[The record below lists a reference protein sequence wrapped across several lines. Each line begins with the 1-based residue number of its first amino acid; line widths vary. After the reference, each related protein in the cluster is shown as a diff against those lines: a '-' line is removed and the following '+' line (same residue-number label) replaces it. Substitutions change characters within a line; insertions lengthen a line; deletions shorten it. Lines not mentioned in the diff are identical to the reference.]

1 MNISEAIEKIKV
13 LLADNSEAQTKEIAP
28 EPATQLVFETYDL
41 KDGSKIDL
49 SGLEI
54 GADAML
60 VDDSGNSV
68 SAPDGEYELADG
80 TMMTVVGGK
89 VEGIETPQAEAP
101 TSEEAPMEMEVDSQF
116 DEMNATIT
124 YLQAENEALK
134 SKLGE
139 LESKFNQGFPK
150 NYNLFAMGNHI
161 KQVNNKNI
169 IFGLKWWEHV
179 TKFTIVNAAYI
190 DITVMPNVA
199 AKTKNTSSG

>member
-1 MNISEAIEKIKV
+1 MNVSEAIEKIKV
-13 LLADNSEAQTKEIAP
+13 LLSDNSVEQTEEIAP

-49 SGLEI
+49 SALEI

-60 VDDSGNSV
+60 VDESGNSV

-80 TMMTVVGGK
+80 TMITVVGGK
-89 VEGIETPQAEAP
+89 VEGIETPQAEEP
-101 TSEEAPMEMEVDSQF
+101 TSEEAPMEADSQF

-139 LESKFNQGFPK
+139 LESKFNQGFSEMLSVLEGFSKTPVADPIQNPK
-150 NYNLFAMGNHI
+150 NNFR
-161 KQVNNKNI
+161 
-169 IFGLKWWEHV
+169 
-179 TKFTIVNAAYI
+179 IVEPKADKI
-190 DITVMPNVA
+190 ERFLERV
-199 AKTKNTSSG
+199 KTLN

>member
-13 LLADNSEAQTKEIAP
+13 LLADNSEAQTEEIAP

-60 VDDSGNSV
+60 VDESGNSV

-89 VEGIETPQAEAP
+89 VEGIESPVAELP
-101 TSEEAPMEMEVDSQF
+101 TSEEAPMEADSKF

-124 YLQAENEALK
+124 YLQAENQALK
-134 SKLGE
+134 NKLGE
-139 LESKFNQGFPK
+139 LESKFNQGFSEMLSVLEGFSKAPNADPIQNPK
-150 NYNLFAMGNHI
+150 NNFR
-161 KQVNNKNI
+161 
-169 IFGLKWWEHV
+169 
-179 TKFTIVNAAYI
+179 IVEPKADKI
-190 DITVMPNVA
+190 ERFLQRV
-199 AKTKNTSSG
+199 KTLN

>member
-1 MNISEAIEKIKV
+1 MNVSEAIEKIKV
-13 LLADNSEAQTKEIAP
+13 MLADNAVQQTEEIAP
-28 EPATQLVFETYDL
+28 EPTTQLVFETYDL

-49 SGLEI
+49 SALEI

-60 VDDSGNSV
+60 VDESGNSV

-101 TSEEAPMEMEVDSQF
+101 TSEEAPMEADSQF

-134 SKLGE
+134 NKLGE
-139 LESKFNQGFPK
+139 LESKFNQGFSEMLSVLEGFSKTPVADPIQNPK
-150 NYNLFAMGNHI
+150 NNFR
-161 KQVNNKNI
+161 
-169 IFGLKWWEHV
+169 
-179 TKFTIVNAAYI
+179 IVEPKADKI
-190 DITVMPNVA
+190 ERFLERV
-199 AKTKNTSSG
+199 KTLN

>member
-60 VDDSGNSV
+60 VDESGNSV

-80 TMMTVVGGK
+80 TMINVVGGK
-89 VEGIETPQAEAP
+89 VEGIESPVAELP
-101 TSEEAPMEMEVDSQF
+101 TSEEAPMEADSQF

-124 YLQAENEALK
+124 YLQAENQALK
-134 SKLGE
+134 NKLGE
-139 LESKFNQGFPK
+139 LESKFNQGFSEMLSVLEGFSKTPNADPIQNPK
-150 NYNLFAMGNHI
+150 NNFR
-161 KQVNNKNI
+161 
-169 IFGLKWWEHV
+169 
-179 TKFTIVNAAYI
+179 IVEPKADKI
-190 DITVMPNVA
+190 ERFLQRV
-199 AKTKNTSSG
+199 KTLN

>member
-1 MNISEAIEKIKV
+1 MNVSEAIEKIKV
-13 LLADNSEAQTKEIAP
+13 MLADNAVVQTEEIAP
-28 EPATQLVFETYDL
+28 EPATQLIFETYDL

-49 SGLEI
+49 SALEI

-60 VDDSGNSV
+60 VDESGNSV

-80 TMMTVVGGK
+80 TMITVVGGM

-101 TSEEAPMEMEVDSQF
+101 TSEEAPLEADSQF

-139 LESKFNQGFPK
+139 LESKFNQGFSEMLSVLEGFSKTPVADPIQNPK
-150 NYNLFAMGNHI
+150 NNFR
-161 KQVNNKNI
+161 
-169 IFGLKWWEHV
+169 
-179 TKFTIVNAAYI
+179 IVEPKADKI
-190 DITVMPNVA
+190 ERFLERV
-199 AKTKNTSSG
+199 KTLN

>member
-1 MNISEAIEKIKV
+1 MNVSEAIEKIKV
-13 LLADNSEAQTKEIAP
+13 MLADNAVAQTEEIAP

-49 SGLEI
+49 SALEI

-60 VDDSGNSV
+60 VDESGNSV

-80 TMMTVVGGK
+80 TMITVVGGM
-89 VEGIETPQAEAP
+89 VEGIETPQAELP
-101 TSEEAPMEMEVDSQF
+101 TSEEAPLEADSQF

-139 LESKFNQGFPK
+139 LESKFNQGFSEMLSVLEGFSKTPVADPIQNPK
-150 NYNLFAMGNHI
+150 NNFR
-161 KQVNNKNI
+161 
-169 IFGLKWWEHV
+169 
-179 TKFTIVNAAYI
+179 IVEPKADKI
-190 DITVMPNVA
+190 ERFLQRV
-199 AKTKNTSSG
+199 KTLN

>member
-1 MNISEAIEKIKV
+1 MNVSEAIEKIKV
-13 LLADNSEAQTKEIAP
+13 MLADNSVAQTEEIAP

-49 SGLEI
+49 SALEI

-60 VDDSGNSV
+60 VDESGNSV

-80 TMMTVVGGK
+80 TMMTVAGGK
-89 VEGIETPQAEAP
+89 VEGIESPVGELP
-101 TSEEAPMEMEVDSQF
+101 TSEEAPMEADSQF

-139 LESKFNQGFPK
+139 LESKFNQGFSEMLSVLEGFSKTPVADPIQNPK
-150 NYNLFAMGNHI
+150 NNFR
-161 KQVNNKNI
+161 
-169 IFGLKWWEHV
+169 
-179 TKFTIVNAAYI
+179 IVEPKADKI
-190 DITVMPNVA
+190 ERFLQRV
-199 AKTKNTSSG
+199 KTLN

>member
-1 MNISEAIEKIKV
+1 MNVSEAIEKIKV
-13 LLADNSEAQTKEIAP
+13 MLADNSVEQTEEIAP

-49 SGLEI
+49 SALEI

-60 VDDSGNSV
+60 VDESGNSV

-80 TMMTVVGGK
+80 TMITVVGGM
-89 VEGIETPQAEAP
+89 VEGIETPQAELP
-101 TSEEAPMEMEVDSQF
+101 TSEEAPLEADSQF

-139 LESKFNQGFPK
+139 LESKFNQGFSEMLSVLEGFSKTPVADPIQNPK
-150 NYNLFAMGNHI
+150 NNFR
-161 KQVNNKNI
+161 
-169 IFGLKWWEHV
+169 
-179 TKFTIVNAAYI
+179 IVEPKADKI
-190 DITVMPNVA
+190 ERFLQRV
-199 AKTKNTSSG
+199 KTLN

>member
-1 MNISEAIEKIKV
+1 MNVSEAIEKIKV
-13 LLADNSEAQTKEIAP
+13 LLSDNSVEQTEEIAP
-28 EPATQLVFETYDL
+28 EPATQLIFETYDL

-49 SGLEI
+49 SALEI

-60 VDDSGNSV
+60 VDESGNSV

-101 TSEEAPMEMEVDSQF
+101 TSEEAPMEADSQF

-139 LESKFNQGFPK
+139 LESKFNQGFSEMLSVLEGFSKTPVADPIQNPK
-150 NYNLFAMGNHI
+150 NNFR
-161 KQVNNKNI
+161 
-169 IFGLKWWEHV
+169 
-179 TKFTIVNAAYI
+179 IVEPKADKI
-190 DITVMPNVA
+190 ERFLERV
-199 AKTKNTSSG
+199 KTLN

>member
-1 MNISEAIEKIKV
+1 MNVSEAIKKIKV
-13 LLADNSEAQTKEIAP
+13 LLADNSVEQTEEIAP

-49 SGLEI
+49 SALEI

-60 VDDSGNSV
+60 VDESGNSV

-80 TMMTVVGGK
+80 TMMTVVEGK
-89 VEGIETPQAEAP
+89 VEAIETPQAEE
-101 TSEEAPMEMEVDSQF
+101 TSKDETPKEKEMENESQF

-139 LESKFNQGFPK
+139 LESKFNQGFSEMLSVLEGFSKTPVADPIQNPK
-150 NYNLFAMGNHI
+150 NNFR
-161 KQVNNKNI
+161 
-169 IFGLKWWEHV
+169 
-179 TKFTIVNAAYI
+179 IVEPKADKI
-190 DITVMPNVA
+190 ERFLQRV
-199 AKTKNTSSG
+199 KTLN

>member
-13 LLADNSEAQTKEIAP
+13 LLADNSEAQTEEIAP

-60 VDDSGNSV
+60 VDESGNSV

-89 VEGIETPQAEAP
+89 VEGIESPVAELP
-101 TSEEAPMEMEVDSQF
+101 TSEEAPMEADSQF

-124 YLQAENEALK
+124 YLQAENQALK
-134 SKLGE
+134 NKLGE
-139 LESKFNQGFPK
+139 LESKFNQGFSEMLSVLEGFSKAPNADPIQNPK
-150 NYNLFAMGNHI
+150 NNFR
-161 KQVNNKNI
+161 
-169 IFGLKWWEHV
+169 
-179 TKFTIVNAAYI
+179 IVEPKADKI
-190 DITVMPNVA
+190 ERFLQRV
-199 AKTKNTSSG
+199 KTLN

>member
-1 MNISEAIEKIKV
+1 MNVSEAIEKIKV
-13 LLADNSEAQTKEIAP
+13 MLADNAVQQTEEIAP

-49 SGLEI
+49 SALEI

-60 VDDSGNSV
+60 VDESGNSV

-80 TMMTVVGGK
+80 TMITVVGGK

-101 TSEEAPMEMEVDSQF
+101 TSEEAPMEADSQF

-134 SKLGE
+134 NKLGE
-139 LESKFNQGFPK
+139 LESKFNQGFSEMLSVLEGFSKTPVADPIQNPK
-150 NYNLFAMGNHI
+150 NNFR
-161 KQVNNKNI
+161 
-169 IFGLKWWEHV
+169 
-179 TKFTIVNAAYI
+179 IVEPKADKI
-190 DITVMPNVA
+190 ERFLERV
-199 AKTKNTSSG
+199 KTLN

>member
-1 MNISEAIEKIKV
+1 MNVSEAIEKIKV
-13 LLADNSEAQTKEIAP
+13 MLADNSVQQTEEIAS

-49 SGLEI
+49 SALEI

-60 VDDSGNSV
+60 VDESGNSV

-80 TMMTVVGGK
+80 TMITVVGGM
-89 VEGIETPQAEAP
+89 VEGIETPQAELP
-101 TSEEAPMEMEVDSQF
+101 TSEEAPLEADSQF

-139 LESKFNQGFPK
+139 LESKFNQGFSEMLSVLEGFSKTPVADPIQNPK
-150 NYNLFAMGNHI
+150 NNFR
-161 KQVNNKNI
+161 
-169 IFGLKWWEHV
+169 
-179 TKFTIVNAAYI
+179 IVEPKADKI
-190 DITVMPNVA
+190 ERFLERV
-199 AKTKNTSSG
+199 KTLN

>member
-1 MNISEAIEKIKV
+1 MNVSEAIEKIKV
-13 LLADNSEAQTKEIAP
+13 MLADNAVAQTEEIAP

-49 SGLEI
+49 SSLEI

-60 VDDSGNSV
+60 VDESGNSV

-80 TMMTVVGGK
+80 TMITVVGGK

-101 TSEEAPMEMEVDSQF
+101 TSEEAPMEADSQF

-134 SKLGE
+134 NKLGE
-139 LESKFNQGFPK
+139 LESKFNQGFSEMLSVLEGFSKTPVADPIQNPK
-150 NYNLFAMGNHI
+150 NNFR
-161 KQVNNKNI
+161 
-169 IFGLKWWEHV
+169 
-179 TKFTIVNAAYI
+179 IVEPKADKI
-190 DITVMPNVA
+190 ERFLERV
-199 AKTKNTSSG
+199 KTLN

>member
-1 MNISEAIEKIKV
+1 MNVSEAIEKIKV
-13 LLADNSEAQTKEIAP
+13 MLADNAVEQTEEIASEPLP
-28 EPATQLVFETYDL
+28 ELVFETYDL

-49 SGLEI
+49 SALEI

-89 VEGIETPQAEAP
+89 VEGIETPQAEEP
-101 TSEEAPMEMEVDSQF
+101 TSEEAPMEADSQF

-139 LESKFNQGFPK
+139 LESKFNQGFSEMLSVLEGFSKTPVADPIQNPK
-150 NYNLFAMGNHI
+150 NNFR
-161 KQVNNKNI
+161 
-169 IFGLKWWEHV
+169 
-179 TKFTIVNAAYI
+179 IVEPKADKI
-190 DITVMPNVA
+190 ERFLERV
-199 AKTKNTSSG
+199 KTLN

>member
-1 MNISEAIEKIKV
+1 MNVSEAIEKIKV
-13 LLADNSEAQTKEIAP
+13 MLADNAVVQTEEIAP

-49 SGLEI
+49 SALEI

-89 VEGIETPQAEAP
+89 VEGIETPQSEAP
-101 TSEEAPMEMEVDSQF
+101 TSEEAPMEADSQF

-134 SKLGE
+134 NKLGE
-139 LESKFNQGFPK
+139 LESKFNQGFSEMLSVLEGFSKTPVADPIQNPK
-150 NYNLFAMGNHI
+150 NNFR
-161 KQVNNKNI
+161 
-169 IFGLKWWEHV
+169 
-179 TKFTIVNAAYI
+179 IVEPKADKI
-190 DITVMPNVA
+190 ERFLERV
-199 AKTKNTSSG
+199 KTLN

>member
-1 MNISEAIEKIKV
+1 MNVSEAIEKIKV
-13 LLADNSEAQTKEIAP
+13 MLADNAVVQTEEIAP

-49 SGLEI
+49 SALEI

-101 TSEEAPMEMEVDSQF
+101 TSEEAPLEADSQF

-134 SKLGE
+134 NKLGE
-139 LESKFNQGFPK
+139 LESKFNQGFSEMLSVLEGFSKTPVADPIQNPK
-150 NYNLFAMGNHI
+150 NNFR
-161 KQVNNKNI
+161 
-169 IFGLKWWEHV
+169 
-179 TKFTIVNAAYI
+179 IVEPKADKI
-190 DITVMPNVA
+190 ERFLERV
-199 AKTKNTSSG
+199 KTLN

>member
-1 MNISEAIEKIKV
+1 MNVSEAIEKIKV
-13 LLADNSEAQTKEIAP
+13 MLADNAVAQTEEIAP

-49 SGLEI
+49 SALEI

-60 VDDSGNSV
+60 VDESGNSV

-80 TMMTVVGGK
+80 TMITVVGGM

-101 TSEEAPMEMEVDSQF
+101 TSEEAPMEADSQF

-134 SKLGE
+134 NKLGE
-139 LESKFNQGFPK
+139 LESKFNQGFSEMLSVLEGFSKTPVADPIQNPK
-150 NYNLFAMGNHI
+150 NNFR
-161 KQVNNKNI
+161 
-169 IFGLKWWEHV
+169 
-179 TKFTIVNAAYI
+179 IVEPKADKI
-190 DITVMPNVA
+190 ERFLERV
-199 AKTKNTSSG
+199 KTLN

>member
-1 MNISEAIEKIKV
+1 MNVSEAIEKIKV
-13 LLADNSEAQTKEIAP
+13 LLSDNSVEQTEEIAP

-49 SGLEI
+49 SALEI

-60 VDDSGNSV
+60 VDESGNSV

-80 TMMTVVGGK
+80 TMITVVGGK

-101 TSEEAPMEMEVDSQF
+101 TSEEAPMEADSQF

-139 LESKFNQGFPK
+139 LESKFNQGFSEMLSVLEGFSKTPVADPIQNPK
-150 NYNLFAMGNHI
+150 NNFR
-161 KQVNNKNI
+161 
-169 IFGLKWWEHV
+169 
-179 TKFTIVNAAYI
+179 IVEPKADKI
-190 DITVMPNVA
+190 ERFLERV
-199 AKTKNTSSG
+199 KTLN

>member
-1 MNISEAIEKIKV
+1 MNVSEAIEKIKV
-13 LLADNSEAQTKEIAP
+13 MLADNSVEQTEEIAS

-49 SGLEI
+49 SALEI

-60 VDDSGNSV
+60 VDESGNSV

-80 TMMTVVGGK
+80 TMITVVGGM
-89 VEGIETPQAEAP
+89 VEGIETPQAELP
-101 TSEEAPMEMEVDSQF
+101 TSEEAPLEADSQF

-139 LESKFNQGFPK
+139 LESKFNQGFSEMLSVLEGFSKTPVADPIQNPK
-150 NYNLFAMGNHI
+150 NNFR
-161 KQVNNKNI
+161 
-169 IFGLKWWEHV
+169 
-179 TKFTIVNAAYI
+179 IVEPKADKI
-190 DITVMPNVA
+190 ERFLQRV
-199 AKTKNTSSG
+199 KTLN

>member
-1 MNISEAIEKIKV
+1 MNVSEAIEKIKV
-13 LLADNSEAQTKEIAP
+13 MLADNAVVQTEEIAP

-49 SGLEI
+49 SALEI

-60 VDDSGNSV
+60 VDESGNSV

-80 TMMTVVGGK
+80 TMITVVGGM
-89 VEGIETPQAEAP
+89 VEGIETPQAELP
-101 TSEEAPMEMEVDSQF
+101 TSEEAPLEADSQF

-139 LESKFNQGFPK
+139 LESKFNQGFSEMLSVLEGFSKTPVADPIQNPK
-150 NYNLFAMGNHI
+150 NNFR
-161 KQVNNKNI
+161 
-169 IFGLKWWEHV
+169 
-179 TKFTIVNAAYI
+179 IVEPKADKI
-190 DITVMPNVA
+190 ERFLERV
-199 AKTKNTSSG
+199 KTLN

>member
-1 MNISEAIEKIKV
+1 MNVSEAIEKIKV
-13 LLADNSEAQTKEIAP
+13 MLADNAVVQTEEIAP

-49 SGLEI
+49 SALEI

-60 VDDSGNSV
+60 VDESGNSV

-101 TSEEAPMEMEVDSQF
+101 TSEEAPMEADSQF

-134 SKLGE
+134 NKLGE
-139 LESKFNQGFPK
+139 LESKFNQGFSEMLSVLEGFSKTPVADPIQNPK
-150 NYNLFAMGNHI
+150 NNFR
-161 KQVNNKNI
+161 
-169 IFGLKWWEHV
+169 
-179 TKFTIVNAAYI
+179 IVEPKADKI
-190 DITVMPNVA
+190 ERFLERV
-199 AKTKNTSSG
+199 KTLN

>member
-13 LLADNSEAQTKEIAP
+13 LLADNSEAQTEKIAP

-60 VDDSGNSV
+60 VDESGNSV

-89 VEGIETPQAEAP
+89 VEGIESPVAELP
-101 TSEEAPMEMEVDSQF
+101 TSEEAPMEADSQF

-124 YLQAENEALK
+124 YLQAENQALK
-134 SKLGE
+134 NKLGE
-139 LESKFNQGFPK
+139 LESKFNQGFSEMLSVLEGFSKAPNADPIQNPK
-150 NYNLFAMGNHI
+150 NNFR
-161 KQVNNKNI
+161 
-169 IFGLKWWEHV
+169 
-179 TKFTIVNAAYI
+179 IVEPKADKI
-190 DITVMPNVA
+190 ERFLQRV
-199 AKTKNTSSG
+199 KTF